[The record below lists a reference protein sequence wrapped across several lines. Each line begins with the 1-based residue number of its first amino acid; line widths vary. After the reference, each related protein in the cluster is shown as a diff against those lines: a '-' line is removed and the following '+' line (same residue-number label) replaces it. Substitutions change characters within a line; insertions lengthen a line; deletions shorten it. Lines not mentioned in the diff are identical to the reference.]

1 MSLRSASEKSV
12 LAVDTAGMRAP
23 SRALGLVRAVPTWVW
38 LAGLVVVSAGIRY
51 ALARQL
57 VAPWIMVDEL
67 IYSELAKSFA
77 STGRFLLR
85 GHSTG
90 AYGIVYPALISP
102 AWAVFSKVPQAYA
115 AAKGINSV
123 VISLT
128 AVPAYLLA
136 RRVLSRPYAL
146 AAAVLA
152 LAIPTTLYAGM
163 LMTENAFYPAFVLA
177 SLATVVWLEQPTWR
191 RTVQVAAAALLA
203 FLTRAEAIAIA
214 PALLTA
220 PFLVSGRRALREFR
234 AFFGLA
240 AGVAVVVVAVQAA
253 RGASPLGILGAY
265 EVASHTSYTA
275 GGVAKWLVY
284 HWGDLVLSL
293 GVVPFAALVLLLL
306 DLQGRPR
313 AERAFLAGAAAL
325 SFWLVLEVAA
335 FASEQSVR
343 IEERNMVYVAPL
355 FLTALLLWVQRGAPR
370 PRLWGLVAG
379 GVTLGLLA
387 TVPFGTLTPNPRYV
401 QEVSDAPSL
410 VALSSLVGNGV
421 ALSDLRLLVIL
432 AAAAALL
439 VFLIVP
445 RRFAFL
451 FPLLVLAYFAISQK
465 PIDRVYRQTSVNDLF
480 GGISVSRDWID
491 RKVGHDAR
499 VAVIWS
505 GNTDKYSIWENEF
518 FNRSLRDFYYTQA
531 PLAGDLPEKRLS
543 IDRRTGLMSA
553 GGRAVRATY
562 VLTDGSVALN
572 GRVIS
577 RDERKGMLLYRVGG
591 PLRQLSRVEGL
602 YPQDTWSGPEAIYTR
617 LDCRGGTV
625 TATLQSDPA
634 LFTSPQTVVAYSG
647 VDEVAR
653 VRVGPRQIKSLTV
666 PLHASGG
673 TCTARFR
680 VTPTA
685 VPNVVT
691 HGVNSDARRLGI
703 HFNVFSYS
711 P

>member
-1 MSLRSASEKSV
+1 
-12 LAVDTAGMRAP
+12 MRAP

-51 ALARQL
+51 ALARRL

-77 STGRFLLR
+77 STGHFLLR

-90 AYGIVYPALISP
+90 AYGVIYPALISP
-102 AWAVFSKVPQAYA
+102 AWAAFSKVPQAYA
-115 AAKGINSV
+115 AAKAINSV

-128 AVPAYLLA
+128 AVPAYLIA

-191 RTVQVAAAALLA
+191 RTVLVAAAALLA
-203 FLTRAEAIAIA
+203 FLTRPEAIAIA

-265 EVASHTSYTA
+265 EVASHTSYSV
-275 GGVAKWLVY
+275 GGAAKWVVY

-293 GVVPFAALVLLLL
+293 GVVPFAALVLLVL
-306 DLQGRPR
+306 DLRDRPR
-313 AERAFLAGAAAL
+313 NERAFLAGAAAL
-325 SFWLVLEVAA
+325 SFWLVLEVAV
-335 FASEQSVR
+335 FASEHSLR

-355 FLTALLLWVQRGAPR
+355 FLTALMLWIQRGPPR
-370 PRLWGLVAG
+370 PGLWALVAG
-379 GVTLGLLA
+379 CVTLGLLA
-387 TVPFGTLTPNPRYV
+387 TVPFGTLTPNPSYV

-421 ALSDLRLLVIL
+421 ALGHLRLLVIL
-432 AAAAALL
+432 AAAAALVAFL
-439 VFLIVP
+439 VLP
-445 RRFAFL
+445 RRLALL
-451 FPLLVLAYFAISQK
+451 FPLLVLGYFAVSQK

-480 GGISVSRDWID
+480 GGITVSPDWID
-491 RKVGHDAR
+491 RKVGQDAR

-531 PLAGDLPEKRLS
+531 PLAGDLPEKPLS

-553 GGRAVRATY
+553 DGQAVRATY

-577 RDERKGMLLYRVGG
+577 RDKRKGMLLYRVGG
-591 PLRQLSRVEGL
+591 PLHQLSRVEGL
-602 YPQDTWSGPEAIYTR
+602 YPQDTWSGPQATYTR

-666 PLHASGG
+666 PLQASGG
-673 TCTARFR
+673 TCVARFR

-691 HGVNSDARRLGI
+691 HGVNPDPRRLGI
-703 HFNVFSYS
+703 HFNLFSYS